1 MKQPALRL
9 VLIIT
14 SDTAFLEINKAPSLI
29 RAIQGL
35 RESWPTLPLTV
46 CVRPENSSETY
57 PILEK
62 NRVAHELLVC
72 EVNFP
77 AELAKALGPDCQN
90 YEGIIFHDASRP
102 FTSSEQSQRLIETF
116 TEYDA
121 VRPAIAF
128 TETLKIVGSGG
139 SIKQTID
146 RTKVKRIS
154 TPEIIRTS
162 AIDPNGKDAGWM
174 VPLKKGAKTH
184 HVEGSPE
191 GLRINSVAERDLL
204 ESFLHWKQTSS

>member
-9 VLIIT
+9 VLVIT

-35 RESWPTLPLTV
+35 RENWSTLPLTV
-46 CVRPENSSETY
+46 CVRPQNSSETTA
-57 PILEK
+57 ILVK

-90 YEGIIFHDASRP
+90 YEGLIFHDASRP
-102 FTSSEQSQRLIETF
+102 FTSSEQSERLIESF

-139 SIKQTID
+139 LIKQTID
-146 RTKVKRIS
+146 RSKVKRIS
-154 TPEIIRTS
+154 TPEIIRTT
-162 AIDPNGKDAGWM
+162 AIDPHGKDADWM
-174 VPLKKGAKTH
+174 VPLKQGAKTH
-184 HVEGSPE
+184 HVEGAPE